1 VHLFLNVII
10 LSFNL
15 IHPTY
20 PDAKPN
26 ESLTVAQNWV
36 GFSYTS
42 MFDTSGEPT
51 SLSFVFHK
59 PPNPSTTVAMSSS
72 PSSVNR
78 RPPGPLAL
86 GLESLGKKI
95 SISWSPSRA
104 ASSPSRAAP
113 TRPPLGHGFFPRYTS
128 QHHLAHLLPLLHAA
142 LAENSIRPGCFPANV
157 CSVAQPIGRC
167 LLSEERSFWLTPLR
181 CLVFFPSLIPCR
193 THLFRLQWCRSF
205 RSSGFIPVQVQG

>member
-42 MFDTSGEPT
+42 MFDPSGEPT

-59 PPNPSTTVAMSSS
+59 PHNPSTAAAMSSS

-95 SISWSPSRA
+95 SIGWSPSRA

-113 TRPPLGHGFFPRYTS
+113 TRPHWAMASFPGIPRNTILRTS
-128 QHHLAHLLPLLHAA
+128 SLSSASRSLRTL
-142 LAENSIRPGCFPANV
+142 
-157 CSVAQPIGRC
+157 SVRVA
-167 LLSEERSFWLTPLR
+167 
-181 CLVFFPSLIPCR
+181 
-193 THLFRLQWCRSF
+193 FRLTC
-205 RSSGFIPVQVQG
+205 VV